1 MPKHNRSSGSSVRQS
16 KMRKEE
22 DSLCH
27 QCTPIDGD
35 MGNDIKSSTDDLQI
49 NATCNSYFEDN
60 GFLYLVQQFIKGENL
75 LDELEQKGKYN
86 ENQIRELLLDLLPSL
101 KLSNNGIL

>member
-60 GFLYLVQQFIKGENL
+60 GLKYQHNSITIPTINEYKFFTFFLFF
-75 LDELEQKGKYN
+75 
-86 ENQIRELLLDLLPSL
+86 SFL
-101 KLSNNGIL
+101 KPLILHVLFFLFP